1 MIIHIWDS
9 YHSHSFSAN
18 CRIQSTFRETQRK
31 SEQML
36 IRVYFYFLCLCLC
49 LCKSTREHQGYLQKC
64 WAELFFC
71 QTNNSYLKKEGE
83 FLWRWCSAPYT
94 KQMSLAFCGRAC
106 RTHLVW
112 FTTVLSTASSWDV
125 KKKWAQAIL
134 VRTQASWPLRIQF
147 FLKLGRH
154 LQEQIFLKSSESI
167 NHLNSSGLH
176 PLVARKTHASQN
188 SKDGICSLNS
198 RKVRVSKALSEILP
212 NNRRMTLSPSCLG
225 LLIPGGRGAW
235 QMQFSV

>member
-1 MIIHIWDS
+1 MWLQLPSGVLGKYVICGNSPPKWNPHKLVVYGKNQDINIHIKMIIHIWDS

-83 FLWRWCSAPYT
+83 FL
-94 KQMSLAFCGRAC
+94 
-106 RTHLVW
+106 
-112 FTTVLSTASSWDV
+112 
-125 KKKWAQAIL
+125 
-134 VRTQASWPLRIQF
+134 
-147 FLKLGRH
+147 
-154 LQEQIFLKSSESI
+154 
-167 NHLNSSGLH
+167 
-176 PLVARKTHASQN
+176 
-188 SKDGICSLNS
+188 
-198 RKVRVSKALSEILP
+198 
-212 NNRRMTLSPSCLG
+212 
-225 LLIPGGRGAW
+225 
-235 QMQFSV
+235 